1 MGKLLR
7 VLVYV
12 LLVLSVVALVFANML
27 FGKREVL
34 TKRNGVLEDQ
44 IVKLAK
50 TIELQDAADAAAAP
64 DVQKDISEVSD
75 REVATPEKES
85 VLEGYSMKLEQQ
97 NLPTI
102 DFGSVEKRKQLR
114 NYYAVGPDGKPIN
127 DSLDN
132 KPATKGPGTMQE
144 LLDQLFERAKAQQ
157 TTLNKTR
164 AALAK
169 IREQVAAAV
178 TEINK
183 LKADGRG
190 TKKELKASREQLAAL
205 QSEKDTLDTRV
216 TKLTS
221 EKKELAAEAADAKSE
236 AEKLNEQKVTL
247 TEDLAKVRDSYEEL
261 KKKYAGKGSSAG
273 PAQENGTALAAL
285 TAGDKGKVIE
295 SNDELK
301 FVIVE
306 LSNDAMTELLGPD
319 RQGQLPQ
326 IDMNLRRTGRQS
338 AAGEFVTRIKLRQA
352 VRGKNLVVADILSD
366 WQQTAVEKGDVVFY

>member
-12 LLVLSVVALVFANML
+12 ILVLSVVALVFANLL
-27 FGKREVL
+27 FVKREVL
-34 TKRNGVLEDQ
+34 TKRNSVLEDQ

-50 TIELQDAADAAAAP
+50 TIEAADAADAAAP
-64 DVQKDISEVSD
+64 EVQKDTSEVSD
-75 REVATPEKES
+75 REIANPEKES
-85 VLEGYSMKLEQQ
+85 VLEGYAVKLEQQ

-102 DFGSVEKRKQLR
+102 DLGSNDKRKQLR
-114 NYYAVGPDGKPIN
+114 NYYAMGPDGKPVI
-127 DSLDN
+127 DSLEN
-132 KPATKGPGTMQE
+132 KPTAKGPGSMQE

-157 TTLNKTR
+157 ATLNKTR

-169 IREQVAAAV
+169 IREQVSSAV
-178 TEINK
+178 SEINK
-183 LKADGRG
+183 LKTDGRS
-190 TKKELKASREQLAAL
+190 TKKELKTTHEQVTTLQGEKEAL
-205 QSEKDTLDTRV
+205 DARV
-216 TKLTS
+216 AKLTA

-236 AEKLNEQKVTL
+236 AEKLNEEKVTL
-247 TEDLAKVRDSYEEL
+247 TDQLAKSKETNEEL
-261 KKKYAGKGSSAG
+261 KKRLSGKATNATSEQGGVAV
-273 PAQENGTALAAL
+273 TAL

-301 FVIVE
+301 FMIIDFA
-306 LSNDAMTELLGPD
+306 SDAMTELLGAD

-326 IDMNLRRTGRQS
+326 LEMNVRRTGRQS

-366 WQQTAVEKGDVVFY
+366 WQQTKVEKGDVVFF

>member
-12 LLVLSVVALVFANML
+12 ILVLSVVALVFANML

-34 TKRNGVLEDQ
+34 TKRNSVLEDQ

-50 TIELQDAADAAAAP
+50 TVEIQDAADAAAP
-64 DVQKDISEVSD
+64 EVQKDTSEVSD
-75 REVATPEKES
+75 RELANPEKES
-85 VLEGYSMKLEQQ
+85 VLEGYAMKLEQQ
-97 NLPTI
+97 NLPTF
-102 DFGSVEKRKQLR
+102 DFGSNEKRKQLR
-114 NYYAVGPDGKPIN
+114 NYYAVDATGKEVI
-127 DSLDN
+127 DTLDN
-132 KPATKGPGTMQE
+132 KRATKGPGSMQE
-144 LLDQLFERAKAQQ
+144 LLDQLFDRSKAQL

-169 IREQVAAAV
+169 IREQLAGTV

-183 LKADGRG
+183 LKSDGRS
-190 TKKELKASREQLAAL
+190 TKKELKAAHEQLASL
-205 QSEKDTLDTRV
+205 QTEKETLEARV
-216 TKLTS
+216 TKLTA
-221 EKKELAAEAADAKSE
+221 EKKELAAETAEAKSE
-236 AEKLNEQKVTL
+236 AEKLNEEKVTL
-247 TEDLAKVRDSYEEL
+247 TDQLAKAKETNEEL
-261 KKKYAGKGSSAG
+261 KKRISGKPSTAGGD
-273 PAQENGTALAAL
+273 QGTSVSVTAL

-301 FVIVE
+301 FTIVE
-306 LSNDAMTELLGPD
+306 FSNDAMVELLGAD

-326 IDMNLRRTGRQS
+326 LEMNVRRTGRQS

-366 WQQTAVEKGDVVFY
+366 WQQATVEKGDVVFF

>member
-12 LLVLSVVALVFANML
+12 ILVLSVVALVFANLL

-34 TKRNGVLEDQ
+34 TKRNSVLEDQ

-50 TIELQDAADAAAAP
+50 TIELQDAPDAPAP
-64 DVQKDISEVSD
+64 EVQKDISEVSD
-75 REVATPEKES
+75 RELATPEKES
-85 VLEGYSMKLEQQ
+85 VLEGYAVKLEQQ

-102 DFGSVEKRKQLR
+102 DFGSNDKRKQLR
-114 NYYAVGPDGKPIN
+114 NYYAMGSDGKPVI

-132 KPATKGPGTMQE
+132 KPAVKGPGSMQE
-144 LLDQLFERAKAQQ
+144 LLDQLFDRAKAQQ

-169 IREQVAAAV
+169 IREQLATAV
-178 TEINK
+178 NDGNK
-183 LKADGRG
+183 LKTDGRA
-190 TKKELKASREQLAAL
+190 TKKELKATHEQVTAL
-205 QSEKDTLDTRV
+205 QGEKETLEARV
-216 TKLTS
+216 TKLTA
-221 EKKELAAEAADAKSE
+221 EKKELAAEAAEAKSE
-236 AEKLNEQKVTL
+236 AEKLNEEKVTL
-247 TEDLAKVRDSYEEL
+247 TDQLAKAKENNEEL
-261 KKKYAGKGSSAG
+261 KKRISGKATNASSEQGGVA
-273 PAQENGTALAAL
+273 ATAM
-285 TAGDKGKVIE
+285 TAGDKGKIIE

-301 FVIVE
+301 FVIIDFG
-306 LSNDAMTELLGPD
+306 SDAMVELLGAD

-326 IDMNLRRTGRQS
+326 LEMNVRRTGRQS

-366 WQQTAVEKGDVVFY
+366 WQQATVEKGDVVFF